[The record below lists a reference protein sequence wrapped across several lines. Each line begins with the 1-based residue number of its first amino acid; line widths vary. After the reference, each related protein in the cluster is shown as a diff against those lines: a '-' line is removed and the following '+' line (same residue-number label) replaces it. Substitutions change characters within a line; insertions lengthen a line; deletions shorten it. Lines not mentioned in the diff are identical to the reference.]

1 MATIRL
7 ARNSMSPKPK
17 SRGSR
22 RSTMSTTSQQ
32 SSPPEPSFHI
42 HRKSTA
48 STSSSKSS
56 TSTRR
61 REKREPGG
69 AHGESAADK
78 VERCL
83 WYARNLAI
91 VYGHGF
97 RHGFMLKRHQ

>member
-22 RSTMSTTSQQ
+22 HSTMSTTSQQ

-48 STSSSKSS
+48 STSSSRSS
-56 TSTRR
+56 ASTRR
-61 REKREPGG
+61 REKRERGG
-69 AHGESAADK
+69 VHGEGAATK
-78 VERCL
+78 VEKCL

-91 VYGHGF
+91 VYGHGL
-97 RHGFMLKRHQ
+97 RHGFVLKRHE